1 MPDFMKQ
8 IIDTASSLDVWGIL
22 GLLFGLL
29 AVWFLI
35 KENIWTW
42 PCGIA
47 YVLVSFVVFWEARLF
62 GDLLLHILFLILNC
76 YGWYYWIFGK
86 NKAKEKELSVSTS
99 SAKEMV
105 IALAPTLLGIY
116 LFGYFLKHLPVYVD
130 GLPAAALPYWDS
142 ATSVM
147 SITGMWLTA
156 KKKIESW
163 YYWLVV
169 DILATGI
176 YFYKA
181 LYFYAV
187 LYMVY
192 VVLAVLGYLA
202 WKKSLEK
209 QHQTA

>member
-1 MPDFMKQ
+1 MSEIIRQ

-35 KENIWTW
+35 IENIWTW
-42 PCGIA
+42 PSGIA
-47 YVLVSFVVFWEARLF
+47 YVLVSLVVFWEARLF
-62 GDLLLHILFLILNC
+62 GDFLLHILYFILNS
-76 YGWYYWIFGK
+76 YGWYYWLYGK
-86 NKAKEKELSVSTS
+86 NKQQEVLPVTKS
-99 SAKEMV
+99 SSKEM
-105 IALAPTLLGIY
+105 ALTVLLTAIGVY
-116 LFGYFLKHLPVYVD
+116 VFGYFLQNLPDYIE

-142 ATSVM
+142 ATSVL

-156 KKKIESW
+156 KKRIDSW

-176 YFYKA
+176 YFYKEI
-181 LYFYAV
+181 YFYAV

-192 VVLAVLGYLA
+192 IVMAVLGYLA
-202 WKKSLEK
+202 WKKSLST
-209 QHQTA
+209 QQQVPL

>member
-1 MPDFMKQ
+1 MSDFIQQ
-8 IIDTASSLDVWGIL
+8 IVDTASSLDVWGIL
-22 GLLFGLL
+22 ALVFGLL

-35 KENIWTW
+35 KESIWTW
-42 PCGIA
+42 PSGIL
-47 YVLVSFVVFWEARLF
+47 YVLVSFVIFWKARLF
-62 GDLLLHILFLILNC
+62 GDFLLHILYLILNC
-76 YGWYYWIFGK
+76 YGWYYWLYGK
-86 NKAKEKELSVSTS
+86 NKEAKEELPVSTS
-99 SAKEMV
+99 SPTEMLIV
-105 IALAPTLLGIY
+105 LVPTLAGIY
-116 LFGYFLKHLPVYVD
+116 IFGYFLQHLPVYIE

-142 ATSVM
+142 TTSVL

-163 YYWLVV
+163 YYWLLV

-181 LYFYAV
+181 IYFLAV

-192 VVLAVLGYLA
+192 IVMAVMGYLA

-209 QHQTA
+209 QRQIA

>member
-1 MPDFMKQ
+1 MSDFIEQ
-8 IIDTASSLDVWGIL
+8 IADTASSLDIWGIL
-22 GLLFGLL
+22 GLIFGLL

-42 PCGIA
+42 PSGIA
-47 YVLVSFVVFWEARLF
+47 YVLVSLVVFWKARLF
-62 GDLLLHILFLILNC
+62 GDLLLHILYLILNG
-76 YGWYYWIFGK
+76 YGWYYWRYGK
-86 NKAKEKELSVSTS
+86 NEDDDEELAVSTS
-99 SAKEMV
+99 SPKEMLL
-105 IALAPTLLGIY
+105 ILIPTLVGVY
-116 LFGYFLKHLPVYVD
+116 VFGYLLEHLPDYIS
-130 GLPAAALPYWDS
+130 GLPPAALPYWDS
-142 ATSVM
+142 VTSILSV
-147 SITGMWLTA
+147 TGMWLTA

-192 VVLAVLGYLA
+192 IVLAVLGYLS
-202 WKKSLEK
+202 WKKSLET
-209 QHQTA
+209 QQQAA